1 VGRDREPTG
10 PTLGNLRLRPRST
23 VLRPGARSERNG
35 DQADGASDAAL
46 DATSAAGWSETQQL
60 RAVAVLS
67 HVLWETGVTDAI
79 YFSGHVSATNKQR
92 IAELIYQGV
101 TNVSVTFAFVVYA
114 FDQAG
119 QPAVYARCFHSD
131 DAALQGV
138 LEKHGEDLSLSIA
151 DDPSDEVPSPRN
163 FVFQL
168 GVKPFPA
175 AQVLHLAAGA
185 GRTLAK
191 PWGFDPV

>member
-1 VGRDREPTG
+1 MPSFDHALDARQGYAFSERVQTPVGFITRFAMGDTELAADQPCAAPG
-10 PTLGNLRLRPRST
+10 
-23 VLRPGARSERNG
+23 RPGA
-35 DQADGASDAAL
+35 
-46 DATSAAGWSETQQL
+46 TL

-67 HVLWETGVTDAI
+67 HVYWETGVTDAI

-101 TNVSVTFAFVVYA
+101 TNVSATFAFVVYA

-119 QPAVYARCFHSD
+119 QPAAYAPCFHSD

-138 LEKHGEDLSLSIA
+138 LEKRGEDLALSVA
-151 DDPSDEVPSPRN
+151 DDPSNDVPSPRN
-163 FVFQL
+163 FAFQL